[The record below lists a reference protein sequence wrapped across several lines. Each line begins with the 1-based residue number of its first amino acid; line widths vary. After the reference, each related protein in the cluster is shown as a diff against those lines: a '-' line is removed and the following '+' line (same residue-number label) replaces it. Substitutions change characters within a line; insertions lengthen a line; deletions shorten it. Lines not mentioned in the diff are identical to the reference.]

1 MCGEYKGPER
11 REFLRCGHKRSMK
24 YSTINIIKDKD
35 FASELINAMSKNLSA
50 SGILFITNATKVPD
64 ISSLLVLDLDYKT
77 ANICREIEER
87 ILILENKL
95 IGRVVRIEDNED
107 GTCGIGVA
115 FVTKTDPLSKDI
127 QNIEDLIKR
136 C

>member
-1 MCGEYKGPER
+1 MTKGYKGQEK
-11 REFLRCGHKRSMK
+11 REFLRCDFNKPLK
-24 YSTINIIKDKD
+24 YNTINIVKDKS
-35 FASELINAMSKNLSA
+35 FATNLISAISKNLSA
-50 SGILFITNATKVPD
+50 SGILFVTNITSVPD

-77 ANICREIEER
+77 VNICKEIEDR
-87 ILILENKL
+87 VLILENKL

-115 FVTKTDPLSKDI
+115 FVTKTDPISKDI
-127 QNIEDLIKR
+127 SNIEDLIKR